1 LAAADSQPPELIVMQ
16 LVIIFGSI
24 ALHEFGH
31 AKSADAAGDP
41 TPRAQGRVTL
51 NPFAHLDPVGAI
63 MVVVTTMSGFGIG
76 WGKPVM
82 VNPRLMRNP
91 RWDQFMSVLWGPLT
105 NLLLA
110 IFFAILLR
118 MAGSTNATF
127 AVFCYLA
134 VYINVSLAVFNLIP
148 IGPLDGHWLLAAL
161 LPPPYGAR
169 FGLWSRRTGSLVLL
183 AIILVDGLVFR
194 RTGQPGILSR
204 VIVPPVEGLVG
215 ILTGLR

>member
-1 LAAADSQPPELIVMQ
+1 MADSQPPELIVMQ

-51 NPFAHLDPVGAI
+51 NPFAHLDPIGAI

-118 MAGSTNATF
+118 MAGSANDSF

-169 FGLWSRRTGSLVLL
+169 FGLWSRQAGSLVLL
-183 AIILVDGLVFR
+183 AVILVDGLVFR
-194 RTGQPGILSR
+194 RMGQPGILSR

>member
-1 LAAADSQPPELIVMQ
+1 MADSQPPELIVMQ

-51 NPFAHLDPVGAI
+51 NPFAHLDPIGAI

-110 IFFAILLR
+110 IFFAILLGWR
-118 MAGSTNATF
+118 AARTTVLRSFVIWQCISTF
-127 AVFCYLA
+127 
-134 VYINVSLAVFNLIP
+134 
-148 IGPLDGHWLLAAL
+148 HWQ
-161 LPPPYGAR
+161 
-169 FGLWSRRTGSLVLL
+169 FST
-183 AIILVDGLVFR
+183 
-194 RTGQPGILSR
+194 
-204 VIVPPVEGLVG
+204 
-215 ILTGLR
+215 